1 MIERVQEFYPVVE
14 NQSLTKKG
22 AKPMSERSIRTTVT
36 IYGEEYTLKG
46 DLPEEVVV
54 ALAHHVDS
62 RMRILATKSPKRLS
76 PTRIAV
82 LAALNLAEELF
93 QLQNNH
99 QELTVAMQ
107 ERWRARKTDPE
118 VSSK

>member
-1 MIERVQEFYPVVE
+1 VSDRV
-14 NQSLTKKG
+14 T
-22 AKPMSERSIRTTVT
+22 RTTVT

-62 RMRILATKSPKRLS
+62 RMRILATKGPQRINTTRLA
-76 PTRIAV
+76 I

-93 QLQNNH
+93 ALQNSH

-107 ERWRARKTDPE
+107 ERWRSRRPE
-118 VSSK
+118 VDASSK

>member
-1 MIERVQEFYPVVE
+1 
-14 NQSLTKKG
+14 
-22 AKPMSERSIRTTVT
+22 MSERTIRTTVT
-36 IYGEEYTLKG
+36 IYGEQYTLKG

-62 RMRILATKSPKRLS
+62 RMRILATKSPHRLNA
-76 PTRIAV
+76 TRLAV

-93 QLQNNH
+93 ALQNKH

-107 ERWRARKTDPE
+107 ERWRARRSDQE
-118 VSSK
+118 ASSK